1 MRPALMAATAPREA
15 TVMLIEDHPVVCAGM
30 RSLLANEAGLCLG
43 KEAGNVRDA
52 QALIQQVQPDVA
64 LVDLQLRGDN
74 GFALVEWSRIHF
86 PGLRLLII
94 SGHDATI
101 YVQHAF
107 QIGAHGF
114 LGKDAAAAELAPAV
128 WTVLGGERYLG
139 ADIRARLTPAAVRS
153 LLKGEAPANDGLTI
167 REQEVLERLGQGL
180 GPTEIATQLHMHV
193 KTVEY
198 HQNNLKLKLGV
209 TTNAAVRQLAIQSV
223 AGKAPPLPGEAAR
236 A

>member
-1 MRPALMAATAPREA
+1 MAPMAKKQAA
-15 TVMLIEDHPVVCAGM
+15 VILIEDHPVVRAGM
-30 RSLLANEAGLCLG
+30 RSLLAREAGLCLG
-43 KEAGNVRDA
+43 TEAGNVTDA
-52 QALIQQVQPDVA
+52 QLLIRQVQPDVA
-64 LVDLQLRGDN
+64 LVDLQLREEN
-74 GFALVEWSRIHF
+74 GFALIEWSRIHF
-86 PGLRLLII
+86 PDLRLRIV

-153 LLKGEAPANDGLTI
+153 LLKGEAPADDGLTS
-167 REQEVLERLGQGL
+167 REYEVLERLGQGL
-180 GPTEIATQLHMHV
+180 GPMEIGKQLHMNV
-193 KTVEY
+193 KTIEY

-209 TTNAAVRQLAIQSV
+209 TTNAEVRQLAIQSV
-223 AGKAPPLPGEAAR
+223 AGKAPPLPVTKKSS
-236 A
+236 